1 MSSWRA
7 AAVLI
12 FAGSLAAAE
21 LTLLDAVKRRD
32 PKSVESL
39 IRHGADVNAAQP
51 DGATPL
57 AWAVRD
63 GDGRMAEMLLSA
75 GAKVEVANEYGET
88 LPEWRCSSGRP
99 APEGRRQRQSRALE
113 WRDGPD
119 DRVRRRIG
127 GGRPHAD

>member
-39 IRHGADVNAAQP
+39 IRDGADVNAAQP

-88 LPEWRCSSGRP
+88 PLTLACLNGD
-99 APEGRRQRQSRALE
+99 AAL
-113 WRDGPD
+113 
-119 DRVRRRIG
+119 
-127 GGRPHAD
+127 